1 MFEAQL
7 DMIVAVS
14 ENQVTPINGN
24 FNMFNMYI
32 YIYRERV
39 DIMIKQQIEFQCQ
52 VTSLAIAISM
62 EKLKL

>member
-7 DMIVAVS
+7 DMNVAVS

-32 YIYRERV
+32 YIERESGHY
-39 DIMIKQQIEFQCQ
+39 DK
-52 VTSLAIAISM
+52 AAD
-62 EKLKL
+62 

>member
-7 DMIVAVS
+7 DMNVAVS

-32 YIYRERV
+32 YIERV

-62 EKLKL
+62 GKLKL